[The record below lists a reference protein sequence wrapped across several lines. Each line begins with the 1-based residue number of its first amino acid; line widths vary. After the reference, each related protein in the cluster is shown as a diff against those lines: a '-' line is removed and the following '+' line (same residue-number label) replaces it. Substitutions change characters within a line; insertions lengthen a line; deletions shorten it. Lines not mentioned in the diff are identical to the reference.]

1 MDTYTKKERLFV
13 QGASLYK
20 TEIFSPGHIVGKFS
34 LPLELVKQL
43 CYYMI
48 LVWEF
53 MSKGGGT
60 VSRYVWNGAD
70 LNNLLVLPG
79 EVADCLSSAGAEQ
92 LRVLL
97 WFSRHPREFDAAA
110 CASALGMSEQE
121 CVGCLSFWAEK
132 GILRSAD
139 AAVVSAPVEA
149 EPSRKAPRPAAVKP
163 VWKEVLSY
171 QQEHKEFNAF
181 LQEVSARLGRPLNH
195 GDNATLLYL
204 ITTAGVPQASVL
216 MATAYAVSIDK
227 ASMRYIESL
236 VLGWADEDI
245 VTPEQV
251 DAKIRELTET
261 RADAE
266 KVEKMLSL
274 PRPLNAAQAKMAHKW
289 LTVWHFS
296 DAMLQHAQTLTLE
309 HCDKFSPAYMDK
321 ILERWHAEG
330 VHSPDRI
337 EAPKQKKKGP
347 ASTNPEESSLDS
359 AFEEQLLKYRPKFTK
374 KD

>member
-1 MDTYTKKERLFV
+1 M
-13 QGASLYK
+13 
-20 TEIFSPGHIVGKFS
+20 
-34 LPLELVKQL
+34 
-43 CYYMI
+43 
-48 LVWEF
+48 
-53 MSKGGGT
+53 
-60 VSRYVWNGAD
+60 SRYVWNDGD

-97 WFSRHPREFDAAA
+97 WFSRRGTDFDVAA
-110 CASALGMSEQE
+110 CAAALGMSEPE
-121 CVGCLSFWAEK
+121 CVGCLNYWVEK
-132 GILRSAD
+132 GILRCDGAVAASAEP
-139 AAVVSAPVEA
+139 APVKQA
-149 EPSRKAPRPAAVKP
+149 RPAAVKP
-163 VWKEVLSY
+163 LWKEVLAY

-204 ITTAGVPQASVL
+204 ITTAGLSQASVL

-245 VTPEQV
+245 ITPEQV
-251 DAKIRELTET
+251 DEKIRDLTET
-261 RADAE
+261 RASAD
-266 KVEKMLSL
+266 KVEKVLAL
-274 PRPLNAAQAKMAHKW
+274 PRPLNATQAKTAHKW
-289 LTVWHFS
+289 LTVWCFN

-309 HCDKFSPAYMDK
+309 NCDKFSVAYMDK

-330 VHSPDRI
+330 IHSPDRI
-337 EAPKQKKKGP
+337 AAPKTKKKGP
-347 ASTNPEESSLDS
+347 ASTNPEQSSMDDELDQ
-359 AFEEQLLKYRPKFTK
+359 QLLKYRPKFDK

>member
-1 MDTYTKKERLFV
+1 M
-13 QGASLYK
+13 
-20 TEIFSPGHIVGKFS
+20 
-34 LPLELVKQL
+34 
-43 CYYMI
+43 
-48 LVWEF
+48 
-53 MSKGGGT
+53 
-60 VSRYVWNGAD
+60 SRYVWNDGD

-97 WFSRHPREFDAAA
+97 WFSRRGTDFDVAA
-110 CASALGMSEQE
+110 CAAALGMSEPE
-121 CVGCLSFWAEK
+121 CVGCLNYWVEK
-132 GILRSAD
+132 GILRCDGAVAASAEP
-139 AAVVSAPVEA
+139 APVKQA
-149 EPSRKAPRPAAVKP
+149 RPAAVKP
-163 VWKEVLSY
+163 LWKEVLAY

-204 ITTAGVPQASVL
+204 ITTAGLSQASVL

-245 VTPEQV
+245 ITPEQV
-251 DAKIRELTET
+251 DEKIRDLTET
-261 RADAE
+261 RASAE
-266 KVEKMLSL
+266 KVEKVLAL
-274 PRPLNAAQAKMAHKW
+274 PRPLNATQAKTAHKW
-289 LTVWHFS
+289 LTVWCFN

-309 HCDKFSPAYMDK
+309 NCDKFSVAYMDK

-330 VHSPDRI
+330 VKSPDRI
-337 EAPKQKKKGP
+337 AAPKTKKKGP
-347 ASTNPEESSLDS
+347 ASTNPEQSSMDDELDQ
-359 AFEEQLLKYRPKFTK
+359 QLLKYRPKFDK